1 MPLLVHCPNNCQI
14 RLPSNRMGKVVRC
27 LECQTPI
34 RIPELDSPLLRT
46 GNWVECRAK
55 RAIKKTDQNNNTHD
69 IDNQTP
75 LSCLPVQATPA
86 PNGPETTGAPSSA
99 LNAALP
105 PTPPPQNAR
114 LLRAKPWRMVEPLT
128 SVDPETC
135 LTPLDLELTSAN
147 PTPPPTMPSQAQE
160 GSAPNLEFNQQR
172 AKIDH
177 GGTADWFSTI
187 RKLLWYEPP
196 ADKKPPQ
203 SV

>member
-1 MPLLVHCPNNCQI
+1 MPLLVHCPNNCRI

-55 RAIKKTDQNNNTHD
+55 RAIN
-69 IDNQTP
+69 
-75 LSCLPVQATPA
+75 
-86 PNGPETTGAPSSA
+86 A

-105 PTPPPQNAR
+105 LTPPPQNAR

-128 SVDPETC
+128 SVDPEIC

-172 AKIDH
+172 ANIDH